1 MKMTRLDKSSSKIL
15 KLIICVE
22 VILSLNSCASPPLMK
37 AVMSG
42 DLNRVRTLLD
52 QGEDVHQLYA
62 EGATPFTKAAMQGN
76 PDILVLMI
84 KKGLDVNN
92 ICKGCVRAYSTPLRA
107 AAYSGH
113 AHIVKL
119 LLDAGAVPDENAS
132 KIARDRGYTTV
143 ARIIEGAIE
152 LRYGMTKKKQT
163 NVLSGKI
170 SIKSDVDF
178 LPSVRS
184 KPKKNAYAIVI
195 GIEKY
200 REKLPSVNFAASDAQ
215 LVSKYLTNVMGY
227 PGENIVTLIGDKAT
241 RSDIK
246 KYIETWLTNNVDKD
260 ASVLIYYSGHG
271 APDPTT
277 GDAFIVPYD
286 GDPTFIGDTG
296 YSLDRLYKVL
306 EKLPVKEVV
315 VMLDSCFSGAG
326 GRSVIAKG
334 ARPIVVKMKESAVAS
349 NKLAV
354 LSASSGNQIS
364 STYDK
369 KGHGLF
375 TYFMLKGLKGEGD
388 ANGDGRIEMN
398 ELFNYIKP
406 KVTSIARKLYN
417 NEQTPQMIIPKG
429 RKIFLMEGL
438 R

>member
-1 MKMTRLDKSSSKIL
+1 MEIKRYIWSIAGIL
-15 KLIICVE
+15 FLLV
-22 VILSLNSCASPPLMK
+22 SLAGCASPPLLK

-42 DLNRVRTLLD
+42 DLKSVRILLD
-52 QGEDVHQLYA
+52 QGEDVHQFSR
-62 EGATPFTKAAMQGN
+62 GWVDATPFTKAAMLGHT
-76 PDILVLMI
+76 DIVALMI
-84 KKGLDVNN
+84 KEGADVNY
-92 ICKGCVRAYSTPLRA
+92 IYIGYYETALQA
-107 AAYSGH
+107 AALFGR
-113 AHIVKL
+113 ANIVKL
-119 LLDAGAVPDENAS
+119 LLDAGAVPDAKAS
-132 KIARDRGYTTV
+132 KMARDRGFTIV
-143 ARIIEGAIE
+143 ARMIEGALE
-152 LRYGMTKKKQT
+152 LRYGMTEKKQS
-163 NVLSGKI
+163 NVPSGKI
-170 SIKSDVDF
+170 SIKSDVEF

-184 KPKKNAYAIVI
+184 KLKKNAYAIVI

-200 REKLPSVNFAASDAQ
+200 REKLPNVDFAASDAQ

-246 KYIETWLTNNVDKD
+246 KYIETWLTNNVEKGG
-260 ASVLIYYSGHG
+260 SVMIYYSGHG

-286 GDPTFIGDTG
+286 GDPTFINDTG

-306 EKLPVKEVV
+306 DRLPAKEIV

-334 ARPIVVKMKESAVAS
+334 ARPMMVKIKGPIMAS
-349 NKLAV
+349 KKIAV

-364 STYDK
+364 STYDE

-388 ANGDGRIEMN
+388 ANGDGRIELG
-398 ELFNYIKP
+398 ELYDYIKP
-406 KVTSIARKLYN
+406 KVIRVARKWYN
-417 NEQTPQMIIPKG
+417 NEQTPQMIAPKG
-429 RKIFLMEGL
+429 RALYLTGD
-438 R
+438 